1 MVDRRSATGDGVSTI
16 VAERNLAGV
25 VDFVERQRAAPSASS
40 AGSRLGHLAG
50 GGAAMRRIPVAN
62 VQPIMKDTVAAA
74 AARVVTVPPA
84 ASEMSAL
91 ARRAASPDVT
101 DSCLP
106 LSTAAA
112 AVATSSMSTA
122 AAPAGPG
129 KDAVA
134 SFLAAP
140 GLSRGGGR
148 VSSHHMEYVKFL
160 RQSVDDAAS
169 LSTASAAVLGPA
181 RSTGAERRRAGAG
194 CSGGRGAGAL
204 ACLSAKARRQLLPY
218 FHRDDHLHRD
228 GQPAASVPDAPTAVA
243 ASGVRAATSDSKLAT
258 GAAASASSEPATA
271 GPSCGSW
278 SASAARKTTPIVYF
292 DDDESAETASSS
304 TLTGSE
310 SSAVQHW
317 RDGPSTRR
325 HKPRRTPR
333 NAERSLDAADGTRG
347 VVSKRRR
354 RVTAAAKAGRVN
366 DEAAAGDNDDDEL
379 TDFEDAQPSTSAQVC
394 QRH

>member
-1 MVDRRSATGDGVSTI
+1 
-16 VAERNLAGV
+16 
-25 VDFVERQRAAPSASS
+25 
-40 AGSRLGHLAG
+40 
-50 GGAAMRRIPVAN
+50 
-62 VQPIMKDTVAAA
+62 
-74 AARVVTVPPA
+74 
-84 ASEMSAL
+84 
-91 ARRAASPDVT
+91 
-101 DSCLP
+101 
-106 LSTAAA
+106 
-112 AVATSSMSTA
+112 
-122 AAPAGPG
+122 
-129 KDAVA
+129 
-134 SFLAAP
+134 
-140 GLSRGGGR
+140 
-148 VSSHHMEYVKFL
+148 MEYVKFL

-218 FHRDDHLHRD
+218 FHRD

-317 RDGPSTRR
+317 RYGPSTRR
-325 HKPRRTPR
+325 PKPRRTPR

-366 DEAAAGDNDDDEL
+366 DEAAAGDDDDDEL